1 MSLVKQIKADRIQA
15 MKDKEHAKRNTLQ
28 LVLGQLEIQ
37 KVKLKLKEVED
48 LSQTQ
53 AEEVILSYLSTLEKE
68 IEAYI
73 EAGASTETQEAEKT
87 LLLNYVPKQLT
98 EEEIRSFVSE
108 YVAGVKVVGANFGQ
122 IMKFLAGELKGTAN
136 MALVKRIAK
145 EEFDKS

>member
-108 YVAGVKVVGANFGQ
+108 YVAGVKVVGANLGQ

>member
-108 YVAGVKVVGANFGQ
+108 YVAGVKVVGTNLGQ